1 MRALSEFRP
10 PEPNVAVIAFCQFL
24 IPLYCR
30 YIDHFTCQFTD
41 DKNSITALKNKRT
54 IILLNHADRQ
64 DPSVVVFLAKHL
76 QEQVHCMVAREVF
89 DWYHG
94 VLGWFF
100 QKFGCYSINRGSGDI
115 KSIETTKQI
124 LRLGQHKLI
133 VFPEAEITG
142 DDHKVHSI
150 STALVHIL
158 LEIQEDIM
166 QIDTSSGATAPDSSQ
181 ALWVLPVGISYRLE
195 TALEPSVEK
204 ALKTIE
210 KKIGLKH
217 NDSEIDTRIAKTT
230 TAVLENLAQH
240 YNCQLLETDTA
251 AEQTSH
257 LAHHICQRI
266 SNFINS
272 DITHKTPEQV
282 LYSLRNAVDERLGAT
297 TFESN
302 YQKALNKGTAKIH
315 DEFIADLNR
324 VENLLIFHRVLLQPP
339 STIQLCRIVDFLE
352 TDTTGQITSKGDQ
365 VASVFFGE
373 PIVVTNYLNLYRE
386 NKHTAIADLKA
397 AIHDQLQ
404 TALDSSQSAKVSLQ
418 SRSQT

>member
-10 PEPNVAVIAFCQFL
+10 PEPNTAVIAFCQFL
-24 IPLYCR
+24 IPIYCR
-30 YIDHFTCQFTD
+30 YIDHFTCHFTD
-41 DKNSITALKNKRT
+41 DKNTVAALKKKRT

-64 DPSVVVFLAKHL
+64 DPSVVVFLAKYL

-89 DWYHG
+89 DWYFG
-94 VLGWFF
+94 ILGWFF
-100 QKFGCYSINRGSGDI
+100 QKFGCYSVNRGSGDTT
-115 KSIETTKQI
+115 SIETTKRI
-124 LRLGQHKLI
+124 LKLGQNKLI

-142 DDHKVHSI
+142 DDHSVHNI

-158 LEIQEDIM
+158 LEIQEDIV
-166 QIDTSSGATAPDSSQ
+166 QSEDTNSSSQ
-181 ALWVLPVGISYRLE
+181 ALWVLPIGISYRLE

-210 KKIGLKH
+210 RRIGLKH
-217 NDSEIDTRIAKTT
+217 DGAEINTRIAKATKT
-230 TAVLENLAQH
+230 VLENLALH
-240 YNCQLLETDTA
+240 YNCQLTETDTA
-251 AEQTSH
+251 AAQTSH

-272 DITHKTPEQV
+272 EISHKSPEQI

-297 TFESN
+297 TFKSN
-302 YQKALNKGTAKIH
+302 YQKSLNKRTAKIH
-315 DEFIADLNR
+315 GEFIADLNR

-352 TDTTGQITSKGDQ
+352 TDTTGRITSKGSQ
-365 VASVFFGE
+365 IASVFFGE
-373 PIVVTNYLNLYRE
+373 PIEVASYLNHYRE
-386 NKHTAIADLKA
+386 NKHAAIADLKT

-404 TALDSSQSAKVSLQ
+404 EALDGSQRAKVSLQ

>member
-1 MRALSEFRP
+1 MRALSEFRA
-10 PEPNVAVIAFCQFL
+10 PEPNLAVIAFCQFL

-41 DKNSITALKNKRT
+41 DKNSIAALKNKRT

-76 QEQVHCMVAREVF
+76 HEQVHCMVAREVF

-142 DDHKVHSI
+142 DDHTVHSI

-166 QIDTSSGATAPDSSQ
+166 QIETSTLATNPDSSQ

-204 ALKTIE
+204 ALRVIE
-210 KKIGLKH
+210 KQIGLKH
-217 NDSEIDTRIAKTT
+217 DGAEINTRIEKATT
-230 TAVLENLAQH
+230 EVLKILAQH
-240 YNCQLLETDTA
+240 YNCALLETASA
-251 AEQTSH
+251 AEQTIY
-257 LAHHICQRI
+257 LANHICRRIGKFIDSEI
-266 SNFINS
+266 SN
-272 DITHKTPEQV
+272 KGPEQI
-282 LYSLRNAVDERLGAT
+282 LYSLRNAVDEKLGAS
-297 TFESN
+297 TFAAT
-302 YQKALNKGTAKIH
+302 YKKKLNKRMAQFH

-324 VENLLIFHRVLLQPP
+324 VENLLIFHRVLLQPL
-339 STIQLCRIVDFLE
+339 SKIQHCRIVDFLE
-352 TDTTGQITSKGDQ
+352 TETTGRITSKGTQ

-373 PIVVTNYLNLYRE
+373 PIAVTNYLNRYKE
-386 NKHTAIADLKA
+386 NKHAAISELKA
-397 AIHDQLQ
+397 SIHDQLQ
-404 TALDSSQSAKVSLQ
+404 LALDCSQSAKLSRQ
-418 SRSQT
+418 KRSQT